1 MEKHPLALP
10 VEKPKENRTTNFGM
24 KKPVKRC
31 TTGATT
37 KKCSCKPAGFD
48 RKVTAGGQIQAQRQ
62 PRQILRTIVLPNEQ
76 INTLQVEV
84 EKLRKL
90 NEEQRALFEQEIVG
104 LKEDRR
110 AREEEMRIKYV
121 DRIHLGW

>member
-1 MEKHPLALP
+1 MIEKVQKHPLVMATDKVNMAKKTKGSTL
-10 VEKPKENRTTNFGM
+10 KKTTAVA
-24 KKPVKRC
+24 KKP
-31 TTGATT
+31 TTAQLQ
-37 KKCSCKPAGFD
+37 
-48 RKVTAGGQIQAQRQ
+48 VQRQ

-84 EKLRKL
+84 EKLRAL

-121 DRIHLGW
+121 DRKFCICNE